1 MAIER
6 EVDVANKDGNSK
18 SDSPLIE
25 LYKSSVHTIFIP
37 LVFVLIT
44 GMFTWMNKLEERQ
57 YVLQRDAVTENKLN
71 VTEQRIMSHIDI
83 RLRDLD
89 SKLVIVI
96 NELSRMREERRQ

>member
-1 MAIER
+1 MGIER

-18 SDSPLIE
+18 NESPLIE

-57 YVLQRDAVTENKLN
+57 YVLQREAVTENKLN